1 MANNLDPLTFPIRS
15 LRLMEASAGT
25 GKTYTIGALY
35 LRLVLGHGGDNGFH
49 RPLMPPEILVV
60 TFTNA
65 ATEELRD
72 RIRNKL
78 VEAAAFFRG
87 ECSGDGFLKSL
98 GRAFPEESWPENA
111 SVLEH
116 AALWMDEAAI
126 HTIHSWSNRMLRQHA
141 FECGS
146 LFDLDLAP
154 DDQDL
159 LEEAA
164 RDYWRCHFYGLP
176 PEQLAEL
183 LALINCT
190 TPQALL
196 SQVNPLLRVG
206 ANDYSPLHGNPF
218 KMLKQ
223 RCEAI
228 LAAQREWSVGFQT
241 AIEWVEQAKADK
253 TLNGKKYG
261 APSLKKWISQL
272 TGWVNK
278 KGPLPEAQTLYKFS
292 STGLKEGTNKHKTPP
307 AHPAYEAFD
316 QLNDTLN
323 QFEIDKALFVHAA
336 REIDRRYQRQKDQQG
351 LVDFDDLL
359 THLNEAL
366 QRPGNERL
374 AEIIADQYPVAMID
388 EFQDTDPVQYAAFRK
403 IYGHRPQTALL
414 MIGDPKQ
421 AIYAFR
427 GADIHTY
434 LRARRDTGDD
444 PYTLGANYRAT
455 EELVKSVNQMFG
467 SANPYPEGPFLFKDQ
482 IPFEPVSAKGP
493 QGQLM
498 VNDQPFSG
506 LHIRHLRQTEPVLK
520 TGRNGYL
527 AKMAEAFADKIVR
540 LLNLAE
546 QQPSRAGFQDAPG
559 GPLKPL
565 RPADMAVLV
574 RSGNEADIIRK
585 ALDKRRVR
593 SVYLSDKTSVFDSHE
608 ARQMRYLLLAC
619 ASPGQERTLKAALA
633 TPILK
638 QPLKH
643 LNNLNQNEAAWEAEV
658 ERFGRYH
665 LVWQQRGVLPML
677 RNLLQDFGVSSGLLT
692 TPSGERAATNFLH
705 LAELLQTKSVEV
717 DGAKGLIRWLE
728 EQLQQHPTG
737 VDDQV
742 LRLESDEELIK
753 VITIHKSKGL
763 QYPLVFLPFACSF
776 RQATRKN
783 VAMTIHSDEQGGVRI
798 VTSPEAADI
807 EAADRERLA
816 EDLRLL
822 YVAVTRAQY
831 ACWMGIGVT
840 GRATKNGEK
849 STLHR
854 SGFGYLLSAGE
865 MIPTRDLSQKLRFLK
880 GDCPH
885 MTIEPLPEPLP
896 GVYEPK
902 GETVML
908 MPALPFN
915 NAVFQDWRITSYSGI
930 LKVGA
935 NDYSPLQKEWKTEE
949 QKKPFDF
956 PGSAIEDQLQEPSE
970 VGANDYSPLLSY
982 PEVRPGKP
990 SIHNFPRG
998 AEPGTFL
1005 HGLLEWAEDEGFGKV
1020 AHDRQ
1025 LIHDQVELRCN
1036 HRGWGTWIDALTRWF
1051 QDLLKTPFTLPNQK
1065 KVLCLADLPPSH
1077 CQAELEFLFAAHRV
1091 NTRSLDHALTHGV
1104 LPGAERPPLQERHI
1118 NGMLK
1123 GFIDLVFEIEGQYY
1137 VLDYKSNHL
1146 GDNTRAY
1153 GSKAMA
1159 GAMLSHRYD
1168 LQYVLYTLALH
1179 RLLKA
1184 RLPDY
1189 RYQRDMG
1196 GAVYLFLR
1204 GVDRNHNGVYGDKP
1218 TQALIEQLDRDFAG
1232 RKENH

>member
-1 MANNLDPLTFPIRS
+1 MANYLDPLTFPIRG
-15 LRLMEASAGT
+15 LRLIEASAGT

-35 LRLVLGHGGDNGFH
+35 LRLVLGHGGDNGFFK
-49 RPLMPPEILVV
+49 PLMPPEILVV

-65 ATEELRD
+65 ATEELRN
-72 RIRNKL
+72 RIRDKL

-98 GRAFPEESWPENA
+98 GHAFPQELWPQKA

-126 HTIHSWSNRMLRQHA
+126 HTIHSWSKRMLRQHA

-146 LFDLDLAP
+146 LFDLDLAT

-164 RDYWRCHFYGLP
+164 CDYWRCHFYGLP
-176 PEQLAEL
+176 PEQLAAL
-183 LALINCT
+183 LPLIKCT

-196 SQVNPLLRVG
+196 SQVTPLLRVG
-206 ANDYSPLHGNPF
+206 TINDLPLLGDPF
-218 KMLKQ
+218 DMLEQ

-228 LAAQREWSVGFQT
+228 RTARREWSVDFET
-241 AIEWVEQAKADK
+241 AIDRVTRAKADK
-253 TLNGKKYG
+253 TLNGNKYG
-261 APSLKKWISQL
+261 APSLKKWIDQL
-272 TGWVNK
+272 TLWIKEN
-278 KGPLPEAQTLYKFS
+278 GPLPEPQTRLKFS
-292 STGLKEGTNKHKTPP
+292 SQSLKEGTNQHKSPP
-307 AHPAYEAFD
+307 AHPAYDAFD
-316 QLNDTLN
+316 RLNDILN
-323 QFEIDKALFVHAA
+323 RFEIDKALFVHAA

-359 THLNEAL
+359 TRLNKAL
-366 QRPGNERL
+366 QGPGNEGL
-374 AEIIADQYPVAMID
+374 AKIIADQYPVAMID
-388 EFQDTDPVQYAAFRK
+388 EFQDTDPVQYAAFSR
-403 IYGHRPQTALL
+403 IYGGRPQTALL

-444 PYTLGANYRAT
+444 PYTLGANYRST
-455 EELVKSVNQMFG
+455 EELVKSVNQMFA
-467 SANPYPEGPFLFKDQ
+467 SANPYPEGPFLFKDR

-493 QGQLM
+493 EGALM
-498 VNDQPFSG
+498 VKDQPSSG
-506 LHIRHLRQTEPVLK
+506 LHIWHLRQTEPVLK
-520 TGRNGYL
+520 TGSNGYL
-527 AKMAEAFADKIVR
+527 SKMAEAFADEIVR
-540 LLNLAE
+540 LLNPAE
-546 QQPSRAGFQDAPG
+546 HLPSRTGFQNAPG
-559 GPLKPL
+559 EPLKPL

-608 ARQMRYLLLAC
+608 ARQMRYLLQAC
-619 ASPGQERTLKAALA
+619 AYPGQERALKAALA
-633 TPILK
+633 TPILG
-638 QPLKH
+638 QPLMR
-643 LNNLNQNEAAWEAEV
+643 LNHLNQNEAAWEAEV
-658 ERFGRYH
+658 ERFSRYH

-677 RNLLQDFGVSSGLLT
+677 RNLLQDFGVLSGLLT
-692 TPSGERAATNFLH
+692 TPGGERAATNFLH
-705 LAELLQTKSVEV
+705 LAELLQEKSLEV

-728 EQLQQHPTG
+728 EQLQQHPAG
-737 VDDQV
+737 VEDQV

-783 VAMTIHSDEQGGVRI
+783 VAMAIRSNEQGGVRM
-798 VTSPEAADI
+798 VTSPETADI

-822 YVAVTRAQY
+822 YVAVTRARY
-831 ACWMGIGVT
+831 ACWMGIGVM
-840 GRATKNGEK
+840 GKILAKGEK
-849 STLHR
+849 STLHQ
-854 SGFGYLLSAGE
+854 SAFGYLLSAGE

-880 GDCPH
+880 SDCPYI
-885 MTIEPLPEPLP
+885 TIEPLPEPRMD
-896 GVYEPK
+896 VYEPG
-902 GETVML
+902 GESVML

-915 NAVFQDWRITSYSGI
+915 TAVFRDWRISSYSGI
-930 LKVGA
+930 LK
-935 NDYSPLQKEWKTEE
+935 DETTYSS
-949 QKKPFDF
+949 
-956 PGSAIEDQLQEPSE
+956 PGSAIEDQLQEPAE
-970 VGANDYSPLLSY
+970 ACLSY

-998 AEPGTFL
+998 PEPGTFL
-1005 HGLLEWAEDEGFGKV
+1005 HGLLEWAADEGFNSV

-1025 LIHDQVELRCN
+1025 LIHDQVENRCN
-1036 HRGWGTWIDALTRWF
+1036 HRGWGTWVDTLTQWF

-1065 KVLCLADLPPSH
+1065 KDMRLADLPPSH
-1077 CQAELEFLFAAHRV
+1077 YQPELEFLFAAHRV
-1091 NTRSLDHALTHGV
+1091 NTRSLDHALTHGI
-1104 LPGAERPPLQERHI
+1104 LPGAERPSLQEIRI

-1123 GFIDLVFEIEGQYY
+1123 GFIDLVFEFEGQYY

-1153 GSKAMA
+1153 GLKAMA

-1204 GVDRNHNGVYGDKP
+1204 GVDQNHNGIYGDRAP
-1218 TQALIEQLDRDFAG
+1218 QALIEQLDRDFAG
-1232 RKENH
+1232 GEGNHFET

>member
-1 MANNLDPLTFPIRS
+1 MANYLDPLTFPIQG
-15 LRLMEASAGT
+15 LRLIEASAGT

-35 LRLVLGHGGDNGFH
+35 LRLVLGHGGDNGFFK
-49 RPLMPPEILVV
+49 PLTPPEILVV

-87 ECSGDGFLKSL
+87 ECGGDEFLEGL
-98 GRAFPEESWPENA
+98 GRAFPQESRSKKAN
-111 SVLEH
+111 VLEH

-126 HTIHSWSNRMLRQHA
+126 HTIHSWSKRMLRQHA

-146 LFDLDLAP
+146 LFDLELAP

-164 RDYWRCHFYGLP
+164 CDYWRCHFYGLP

-183 LALINCT
+183 LALIKCT
-190 TPQALL
+190 APQALL
-196 SQVNPLLRVG
+196 NQVKPLLRVATIKDLPPQG
-206 ANDYSPLHGNPF
+206 DPF
-218 KMLKQ
+218 DMLEQ

-228 LAAQREWSVGFQT
+228 LAAKKEWSVDFEM
-241 AIEWVEQAKADK
+241 AIDRVTEAKADK

-261 APSLKKWISQL
+261 APSLRKWIDQL
-272 TGWVNK
+272 TGWVNEN
-278 KGPLPEAQTLYKFS
+278 GPLPDAQTRLKFS
-292 STGLKEGTNKHKTPP
+292 LTGLKEGTNKHKTSPV
-307 AHPAYEAFD
+307 HPAYEAFD
-316 QLNDTLN
+316 RLNEILKRL
-323 QFEIDKALFVHAA
+323 EIDKALFLHAA
-336 REIDRRYQRQKDQQG
+336 REIESRYQRQKDQQG

-359 THLNEAL
+359 TRLNEAL
-366 QRPGNERL
+366 QRPGSENL
-374 AEIIADQYPVAMID
+374 AQLIADQYPVAMID
-388 EFQDTDPVQYAAFRK
+388 EFQDTDPVQYAAFSR
-403 IYGHRPQTALL
+403 IYGRRPQTALL

-434 LRARRDTGDD
+434 LRARRDTGDE
-444 PYTLGANYRAT
+444 PYTLSANYRST

-467 SANPYPEGPFLFKDQ
+467 SANPYPEGPFLFKDR

-498 VNDQPFSG
+498 VKNQPSSG
-506 LHIRHLRQTEPVLK
+506 LHIWHLQQTEPVLK
-520 TGRNGYL
+520 TGENGYL
-527 AKMAEAFADKIVR
+527 AKMAEAFADEIVR
-540 LLNLAE
+540 LLNLTE
-546 QQPSRAGFQDAPG
+546 LLPCRTGFRNAPG
-559 GPLKPL
+559 EPLTPL

-585 ALDKRRVR
+585 ALNKRRVR

-608 ARQMRYLLLAC
+608 ARQMRYLLQAC
-619 ASPGQERTLKAALA
+619 ASPGQERALKAALA
-633 TPILK
+633 TPILR
-638 QPLKH
+638 QPLTR
-643 LNNLNQNEAAWEAEV
+643 LDNLNQNETAWEAEV

-665 LVWQQRGVLPML
+665 SIWQSRGVLPML
-677 RNLLQDFGVSSGLLT
+677 RNLLQDFGVLSGLLT
-692 TPSGERAATNFLH
+692 APGGERAATNFLH
-705 LAELLQTKSVEV
+705 LAELLQAKSVEV

-737 VDDQV
+737 VEDQV

-783 VAMTIHSDEQGGVRI
+783 VVMAIRSHEQGGVRV

-807 EAADRERLA
+807 EAADRGRLA

-822 YVAVTRAQY
+822 YVAVTRARY

-840 GRATKNGEK
+840 GSVTKNGEK

-854 SGFGYLLSAGE
+854 SGFGYLLSGGE
-865 MIPTRDLSQKLRFLK
+865 MIHTRDLSQKLRFLK

-885 MTIEPLPEPLP
+885 MTIEPLPEPRM
-896 GVYEPK
+896 GVYEP
-902 GETVML
+902 GREAVSL

-915 NAVFQDWRITSYSGI
+915 TPVFRDWQITSYSGI
-930 LKVGA
+930 LKVWA
-935 NDYSPLQKEWKTEE
+935 NDYSP
-949 QKKPFDF
+949 KKPFAF
-956 PGSAIEDQLQEPSE
+956 PDSAIEEQLQEPGE

-998 AEPGTFL
+998 PEPGTFL
-1005 HGLLEWAEDEGFGKV
+1005 HGLLEWAADEGFGRV
-1020 AHDRQ
+1020 ARDRQ
-1025 LIHDQVELRCN
+1025 LIHDQVENRCS
-1036 HRGWGTWIDALTRWF
+1036 HRGWGIWVDALTQWF

-1065 KVLCLADLPPSH
+1065 KDVRLADLPPSRY
-1077 CQAELEFLFAAHRV
+1077 QVELEFLFAAHRV

-1104 LPGAERPPLQERHI
+1104 LPGAERPPLQELRI

-1123 GFIDLVFEIEGQYY
+1123 GFIDLVFEFEGRYY

-1159 GAMLSHRYD
+1159 HAMLSHRYD

-1196 GAVYLFLR
+1196 GAIYLFLR
-1204 GVDRNHNGVYGDKP
+1204 GVDRNHNGVYGDKIP
-1218 TQALIEQLDRDFAG
+1218 QALIEQLDRDFAG
-1232 RKENH
+1232 GEGNH